1 MNRYFKGHRW
11 MHLLAIGSMLLAT
24 LTFTTAA
31 AAQSTC
37 GATYTVKS
45 GDTLSSIAK
54 MCNVPFNSL
63 VEANPQIA
71 NPNQLSAGEQISI
84 PESTA
89 SDTGGSVYIVQPG
102 DNLTSI
108 AQRFG
113 TTVNTLLQLNP
124 QITDPSL
131 IYPGEQIVLPSGI
144 IPVTGG
150 SVYIVQPG
158 DNLTLIAQ
166 RLGTTVSALE
176 KANPQITNP
185 SLIYPGEQ
193 INLPAG
199 IIPVTGS
206 QPLVQISPLSGT
218 AGTLVTVDGS
228 GFPANT
234 ELNIT
239 VSAQSAASA
248 PSTGVTTD
256 SSGDFTA
263 QVAMPADAQP
273 GSTWIITAASQTSG
287 GPSASIQFQVIA
299 PVPNAPYTI
308 QSGDTLGSIALRFG
322 TTVNALLR
330 ANPQITNANQL
341 VPGDQIYIPGSVVT
355 LPSGQT
361 VYIVKQG
368 DNLSTIASDLGTS
381 LNTLVQ
387 LNPQI
392 SNLSLIYPGQRIN
405 LPAGIIP
412 VTGTQP
418 LLEVNPLNGPAGSQV
433 MVSGSG
439 FPENTNLNLAVGPQS
454 ASPVIT
460 TTATTDAHGNFIDYV
475 AIPNDAQDGSL
486 WVITAATQTSGG
498 PSAGTQFQVAAPVP
512 NAPYTVKS
520 GDTLNSI
527 ALHFGTTTDAL
538 LRANPQITN
547 PSALTPGQQIY
558 LPGSVVTLSIGQK
571 VYIANQGDNLS
582 GIAFNQGVSLST
594 LLKLNPQIT
603 NPSLIY
609 PGERIALP

>member
-1 MNRYFKGHRW
+1 
-11 MHLLAIGSMLLAT
+11 
-24 LTFTTAA
+24 
-31 AAQSTC
+31 
-37 GATYTVKS
+37 
-45 GDTLSSIAK
+45 
-54 MCNVPFNSL
+54 
-63 VEANPQIA
+63 
-71 NPNQLSAGEQISI
+71 
-84 PESTA
+84 
-89 SDTGGSVYIVQPG
+89 
-102 DNLTSI
+102 
-108 AQRFG
+108 
-113 TTVNTLLQLNP
+113 
-124 QITDPSL
+124 
-131 IYPGEQIVLPSGI
+131 
-144 IPVTGG
+144 
-150 SVYIVQPG
+150 
-158 DNLTLIAQ
+158 
-166 RLGTTVSALE
+166 
-176 KANPQITNP
+176 
-185 SLIYPGEQ
+185 
-193 INLPAG
+193 
-199 IIPVTGS
+199 
-206 QPLVQISPLSGT
+206 
-218 AGTLVTVDGS
+218 
-228 GFPANT
+228 
-234 ELNIT
+234 
-239 VSAQSAASA
+239 
-248 PSTGVTTD
+248 
-256 SSGDFTA
+256 
-263 QVAMPADAQP
+263 
-273 GSTWIITAASQTSG
+273 
-287 GPSASIQFQVIA
+287 QFQVIA

-308 QSGDTLGSIALRFG
+308 QSGDTLSSIALRFG

-361 VYIVKQG
+361 VYIVKAG

-387 LNPQI
+387 LNTQI
-392 SNLSLIYPGQRIN
+392 SNPSLIYAGQHIN

-439 FPENTNLNLAVGPQS
+439 LPENAELNLTGSPQG

-460 TTATTDAHGNFIDYV
+460 TTVTTDAHGNFIDYV

-498 PSAGTQFQVAAPVP
+498 PSAGTQFQVVAPVP
-512 NAPYTVKS
+512 NAPYTIKS

-527 ALHFGTTTDAL
+527 ALRFGTTTDAL
-538 LRANPQITN
+538 LRANPQLTN
-547 PSALTPGQQIY
+547 PSALTSGQQIY
-558 LPGSVVTLSIGQK
+558 LPGSVVTLSNGQK

>member
-1 MNRYFKGHRW
+1 MYKYFQCHRW
-11 MHLLAIGSMLLAT
+11 IHLLVIGSVLLAT
-24 LTFTTAA
+24 MAFTSAPEIQPVG
-31 AAQSTC
+31 AQINISSST
-37 GATYTVKS
+37 
-45 GDTLSSIAK
+45 D
-54 MCNVPFNSL
+54 
-63 VEANPQIA
+63 
-71 NPNQLSAGEQISI
+71 PN
-84 PESTA
+84 
-89 SDTGGSVYIVQPG
+89 TGGSVYVVQPG
-102 DNLTSI
+102 DNLSSI

-113 TTVNTLLQLNP
+113 TTVNALLQLNP

-158 DNLTLIAQ
+158 DNLTIIAQ
-166 RLGTTVSALE
+166 RLGTTVSVLE
-176 KANPQITNP
+176 QANPQITNP

-193 INLPAG
+193 INLPSG

-206 QPLVQISPLSGT
+206 QPLVQISPLSGP
-218 AGTLVTVDGS
+218 AGTLVKVGGS

-234 ELNIT
+234 DLNVT
-239 VSAQSAASA
+239 VGAQGAAST
-248 PSTGVTTD
+248 PSTTVTTD

-263 QVAMPADAQP
+263 HVAMPADAQP
-273 GSTWIITAASQTSG
+273 GSTWTITTAAQTSG

-330 ANPQITNANQL
+330 ANPQITNTNQL
-341 VPGDQIYIPGSVVT
+341 VPGNQIYIPGSVMT

-361 VYIVKQG
+361 VYIVKAG

-392 SNLSLIYPGQRIN
+392 TSPSLIYPGQRIN

-412 VTGTQP
+412 VTGVQP
-418 LLEVNPLNGPAGSQV
+418 LVEVNPLNGPAGSQL

-439 FPENTNLNLAVGPQS
+439 FPENAELNLTGGPQG

-460 TTATTDAHGNFIDYV
+460 TTVTTDAHGNFIDYV
-475 AIPNDAQDGSL
+475 AIPGNAQDGSL
-486 WVITAATQTSGG
+486 WSITAETQS
-498 PSAGTQFQVAAPVP
+498 
-512 NAPYTVKS
+512 
-520 GDTLNSI
+520 
-527 ALHFGTTTDAL
+527 
-538 LRANPQITN
+538 R
-547 PSALTPGQQIY
+547 
-558 LPGSVVTLSIGQK
+558 
-571 VYIANQGDNLS
+571 
-582 GIAFNQGVSLST
+582 
-594 LLKLNPQIT
+594 
-603 NPSLIY
+603 
-609 PGERIALP
+609 

>member
-1 MNRYFKGHRW
+1 MYKYFQSHRW
-11 MHLLAIGSMLLAT
+11 IHLLVIGSMLLASMA
-24 LTFTTAA
+24 FTSAPEIQPVG
-31 AAQSTC
+31 AQINISSST
-37 GATYTVKS
+37 
-45 GDTLSSIAK
+45 D
-54 MCNVPFNSL
+54 
-63 VEANPQIA
+63 
-71 NPNQLSAGEQISI
+71 PN
-84 PESTA
+84 
-89 SDTGGSVYIVQPG
+89 TGGSVYVVQPG
-102 DNLTSI
+102 DNLGSI

-131 IYPGEQIVLPSGI
+131 IYPGEQIVLPSGT
-144 IPVTGG
+144 IPLTGG

-158 DNLTLIAQ
+158 DNLTIIAQ

-176 KANPQITNP
+176 QANPQITNP

-193 INLPAG
+193 ITLPSG

-206 QPLVQISPLSGT
+206 QPVVQISPLSGPV
-218 AGTLVTVDGS
+218 GTLVTVDGS

-234 ELNIT
+234 DLNIT
-239 VSAQSAASA
+239 VGAQSAAST
-248 PSTGVTTD
+248 PSTTVTTD
-256 SSGDFTA
+256 ASGDFTA

-273 GSTWIITAASQTSG
+273 GSTWTITAAAQTSG

-299 PVPNAPYTI
+299 PVPNTPYTI

-322 TTVNALLR
+322 ATVNALLK
-330 ANPQITNANQL
+330 ANPQITNTNQL
-341 VPGDQIYIPGSVVT
+341 VPGDQIYIPGSVVS

-392 SNLSLIYPGQRIN
+392 TNPSLIYPGQRIN

-412 VTGTQP
+412 VTGAQP

-439 FPENTNLNLAVGPQS
+439 FPENASLNLTVGPEG

-460 TTATTDAHGNFIDYV
+460 TTATTDAHGNFMDYV
-475 AIPNDAQDGSL
+475 AVPDNAQDGSL
-486 WVITAATQTSGG
+486 WVITAATQTSSG
-498 PSAGTQFQVAAPVP
+498 PSAGAQFQVVATVP
-512 NAPYTVKS
+512 NAPYTIHS
-520 GDTLNSI
+520 GDTLSSI
-527 ALHFGTTTDAL
+527 ALRFGTTTDAL

-547 PSALTPGQQIY
+547 PNALTPGQQIY
-558 LPGSVVTLSIGQK
+558 IPGSVVTLSNGQK

-582 GIAFNQGVSLST
+582 GIAFNQGVSLQT
-594 LLKLNPQIT
+594 LLQLNPQIT

-609 PGERIALP
+609 PGEHIVLP